1 MSTAK
6 DLKNETKM
14 FKAGNS
20 WSFRVTSKDKKALN
34 ADQNTVFEKI
44 IDPNGDKITFKKL
57 ETVDRSL
64 DTFIDNFYQEHGD
77 LMKELEDK

>member
-1 MSTAK
+1 MSSTKALK
-6 DLKNETKM
+6 DETKM

-20 WSFRVTSKDKKALN
+20 WGFRVTSKDKKALG
-34 ADQNTVFEKI
+34 ASEDTIFEKI

-57 ETVDRSL
+57 DAVDPSL
-64 DTFIDNFYQEHGD
+64 DSFMYDFYQKHGD